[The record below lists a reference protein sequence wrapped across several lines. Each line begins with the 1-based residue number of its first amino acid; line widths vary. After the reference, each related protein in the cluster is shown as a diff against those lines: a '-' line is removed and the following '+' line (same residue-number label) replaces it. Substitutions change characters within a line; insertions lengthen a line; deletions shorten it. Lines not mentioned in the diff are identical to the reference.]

1 MAMRLQEIHPSL
13 VHYPLALLPL
23 SIGADLIGRATG
35 SKAIK
40 DLGRTTIPLAAASAA
55 AAAVAG
61 LVAQEEV
68 NATGEAR
75 DKLVTHRNLNLGMVG
90 AATAMAIWRSRH
102 EEATPGYLALGLA
115 GLATMMYT
123 AYLGGNMVYEHGVG
137 VLPAG
142 GVRGGVSPELTPG
155 NMTEAARTAAADL
168 RQGAQTVIEETRRG
182 ELAPHVRRTAEE
194 VETRP

>member
-1 MAMRLQEIHPSL
+1 MRLQEIHPSL

-35 SKAIK
+35 SKALK
-40 DLGRTTIPLAAASAA
+40 DLARTTIPLAAASAA

-61 LVAQEEV
+61 HVAQEEV
-68 NATGEAR
+68 NATGEAH
-75 DKLVTHRNLNLGMVG
+75 DMLVTHRNLNLGMVG

-102 EEATPGYLALGLA
+102 DEATPGYLALGLP
-115 GLATMMYT
+115 GLATMTYT

-142 GVRGGVSPELTPG
+142 GQTRIGGRGPGFIIVPFVESPVRGSRH
-155 NMTEAARTAAADL
+155 AAKSTLGL
-168 RQGAQTVIEETRRG
+168 RRQTR
-182 ELAPHVRRTAEE
+182 
-194 VETRP
+194 